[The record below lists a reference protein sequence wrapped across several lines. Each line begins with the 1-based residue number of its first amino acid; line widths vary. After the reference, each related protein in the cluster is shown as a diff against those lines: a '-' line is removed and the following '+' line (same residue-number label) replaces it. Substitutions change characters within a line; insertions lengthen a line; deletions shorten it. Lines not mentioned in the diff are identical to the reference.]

1 MPHGS
6 GIGKRI
12 ILAISISTKCLLAF
26 FGQVEWL
33 AGIAQA
39 QQPQGEASPSYLQ
52 VCSCAELDLLNKE
65 PFLVLSCSPQ
75 SLSPP
80 NIRKPRERFRD
91 SACNQDPECLWSKR
105 FIETKARLQGAQSQQ
120 RTLQQWHSEILGG
133 CGQDTSYDSFYFNY
147 LNGHIERTRKEV
159 ALAERVLEQLR
170 EEFRRTGQPAGWE
183 RSKLA
188 LQPRPSD
195 MPLSKLQTQSEAYW
209 LEQLSQVDLHY
220 GKMINA
226 LQAELFELVQRR
238 PAQAGEDTSL
248 KEGVGNNCVPRFV
261 YEIDKLIKRLTN
273 DKNRD
278 KSILAEEAIRQ
289 GALPGWFR

>member
-1 MPHGS
+1 
-6 GIGKRI
+6 
-12 ILAISISTKCLLAF
+12 L
-26 FGQVEWL
+26 GQVEWL

-248 KEGVGNNCVPRFV
+248 KEGVGNNCVPPFV

>member
-1 MPHGS
+1 VG
-6 GIGKRI
+6 
-12 ILAISISTKCLLAF
+12 LANELFSRSPSRRNASWHFL
-26 FGQVEWL
+26 GQVEWL

-248 KEGVGNNCVPRFV
+248 KEGVGNNCVPPFV

>member
-1 MPHGS
+1 
-6 GIGKRI
+6 
-12 ILAISISTKCLLAF
+12 L
-26 FGQVEWL
+26 GQVEWL

-80 NIRKPRERFRD
+80 NIRKPRERFCD

-159 ALAERVLEQLR
+159 ASAERVLEQLR

-220 GKMINA
+220 GKMINT

-248 KEGVGNNCVPRFV
+248 KEGVDNNCVPPFV

>member
-52 VCSCAELDLLNKE
+52 VCSCAELDPLNKE

-159 ALAERVLEQLR
+159 ASAERVLEQLR

-188 LQPRPSD
+188 LQARPLA
-195 MPLSKLQTQSEAYW
+195 MPLSEGKTQSKEYW
-209 LEQLSQVDLHY
+209 LEQLSQIDLHY
-220 GKMINA
+220 QKIISP
-226 LQAELFELVQRR
+226 LRAELFELVRRR
-238 PAQAGEDTSL
+238 PAYPGEDPSL
-248 KEGVGNNCVPRFV
+248 REEVGNNCIPPFV
-261 YEIDKLIKRLTN
+261 HELDKLINRLM
-273 DKNRD
+273 RD
-278 KSILAEEAIRQ
+278 KDRDRTSLAEEAIRQ

>member
-1 MPHGS
+1 MG
-6 GIGKRI
+6 
-12 ILAISISTKCLLAF
+12 LANELFSRSPSRRNASWHFL
-26 FGQVEWL
+26 GQVEWL

-248 KEGVGNNCVPRFV
+248 KEGVGNNCVPPFV